1 MNFAPRPAA
10 ALLAMFGWAVAAG
23 TVAAQDKPAATYIG
37 VAKCAMCHKTE
48 KSGNQFGAWEKT
60 KHAKAYE
67 TLTTPVADSIALAK
81 GLTTKAAESETC
93 LACHTT
99 GGPSSGLAR
108 TEGISC
114 EACHN
119 AGSGYRTL
127 SVMKDKAKSIEG
139 GLRTFADAAAIETF
153 CRTCHN
159 ERSPSAK
166 EFKFEERWAKIKH
179 LRPTGG

>member
-1 MNFAPRPAA
+1 MTSVRSRTAA
-10 ALLAMFGWAVAAG
+10 FLALLGSVA
-23 TVAAQDKPAATYIG
+23 TVGNVEAQATPPFTYTG
-37 VAKCAMCHKTE
+37 VTVCSRCHKTE
-48 KSGNQFGAWEKT
+48 KSGNQFGVWEQT

-67 TLTTPVADSIALAK
+67 TLTTPVADSIAKAK
-81 GLTTKAAESETC
+81 GLATPAAESETC

-99 GGPSSGLAR
+99 GGPSSGVAR

-119 AGSGYRTL
+119 AGSGYKTL
-127 SVMKDKAKSIEG
+127 SVMKDKAKSVEL
-139 GLRTFADAAAIETF
+139 GLRTFADPAAIEAF

-159 ERSPSAK
+159 EKSPTAQ

-179 LRPTGG
+179 MRPAGG